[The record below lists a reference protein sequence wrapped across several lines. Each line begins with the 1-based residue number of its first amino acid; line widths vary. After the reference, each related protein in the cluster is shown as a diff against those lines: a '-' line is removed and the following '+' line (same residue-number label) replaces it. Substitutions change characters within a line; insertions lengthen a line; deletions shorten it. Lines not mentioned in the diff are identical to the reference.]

1 MARLAKLI
9 QLVAVL
15 SAALALARPTPDDN
29 GQGRV
34 EQTKPQNDC
43 DLAVVRGCIVPRS
56 RVASEVVWIFIGLA
70 PVFLVFLMALI
81 VHQIMKRRE
90 KKEKEAR
97 AQASAQA

>member
-1 MARLAKLI
+1 
-9 QLVAVL
+9 
-15 SAALALARPTPDDN
+15 
-29 GQGRV
+29 
-34 EQTKPQNDC
+34 
-43 DLAVVRGCIVPRS
+43 VPIS